1 MAHVFLLNDWA
12 GLTADLTDPHKA
24 AGVFTARGVGPRE
37 IGGLAAGL
45 LAVSVLLFSRLGVV
59 TAALALAIA
68 FLSALYSLPR
78 AHWKG
83 RPLLSSAVH
92 LGGGI
97 VHFLLGYSVG
107 GAIDR
112 RGVAT
117 ALFFALIFAAGH
129 LTQEVRDSKGD
140 AGNAIRTNAVT
151 FGQRRTFTASLVL
164 FALAHILLLLLAL
177 GGMIPRP
184 LAAFTLLYPV
194 QLYWSFET
202 LREGLTFG
210 SVSRLQIRYR
220 ALYAAIGV
228 AIVAVLCV
236 SG

>member
-12 GLTADLTDPHKA
+12 GLTGDLTDPHKA
-24 AGVFTARGVGPRE
+24 SRVFTARGVGPRE

-45 LAVSVLLFSRLGVV
+45 LAVSVLLLSRLGLA
-59 TAALALAIA
+59 TAALALAVA
-68 FLSALYSLPR
+68 LLSALYSLPR
-78 AHWKG
+78 VHWKG
-83 RPLLSSAVH
+83 KPLLSSVLH
-92 LGGGI
+92 LGGGT

-107 GAIDR
+107 RAIDR
-112 RGVAT
+112 RGLAT

-129 LTQEVRDSKGD
+129 LTQEVRDAKGD
-140 AGNAIRTNAVT
+140 AGNAIRTNAVA
-151 FGQRRTFTASLVL
+151 FGPYRTFIASLAL

-194 QLYWSFET
+194 QLYWSIET
-202 LREGLTFG
+202 LREGLTFAG
-210 SVSRLQIRYR
+210 VSRLQARYR
-220 ALYAAIGV
+220 VLYALLGV
-228 AIVAVLCV
+228 AIVAVLWV